1 MVYFESISSYRPLK
15 NLKRIHSIPVEFLWL
30 NLEGNWRRPI
40 DFPFPWM
47 MVSTLATG
55 VCSMHEPDAR
65 GLLGTGR
72 QRGPVFEAQVT
83 TKCILSSRFNVNY
96 NTADDGECDGEIL
109 RRIEIAEVRSGGC
122 GKY

>member
-1 MVYFESISSYRPLK
+1 MVKPGRK
-15 NLKRIHSIPVEFLWL
+15 
-30 NLEGNWRRPI
+30 LETPHR
-40 DFPFPWM
+40 F
-47 MVSTLATG
+47 STSVDDG
-55 VCSMHEPDAR
+55 FWWIWWSVHEPFAR